1 MRKYFGQLESLE
13 DVEAEFDQ
21 KTGLTSKDILFAYYC
36 YEDYSGKAVVLFV
49 SPEDGLLYEVYGGHC
64 SCNGLEGQWEPERT
78 SWEALHK
85 SKSLGEYDDATARE
99 ALDKLII
106 RNLKS

>member
-49 SPEDGLLYEVYGGHC
+49 SPEDGFLYEVYGGHC

-78 SWEALHK
+78 TWEALHK

-99 ALDKLII
+99 ALKRLVA